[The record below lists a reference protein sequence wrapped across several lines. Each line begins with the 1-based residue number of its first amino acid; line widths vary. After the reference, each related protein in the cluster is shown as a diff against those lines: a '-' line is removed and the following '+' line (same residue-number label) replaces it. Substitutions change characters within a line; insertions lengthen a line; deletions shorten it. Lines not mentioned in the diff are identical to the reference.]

1 MKSGGYLALLG
12 YFAKGLVITEILVL
26 AATGLICK
34 WNGHW
39 SLIGYS
45 NGLSW
50 AGGLAILFGI
60 FSFFGGAGATSTGVG
75 MKYNFGGLIMGNSPG
90 QNKPVIQNLEDSQL
104 MGIIFG
110 LAGITT
116 FVIRAIINN
125 FII

>member
-12 YFAKGLVITEILVL
+12 YLAKGLVITEILVL
-26 AATGLICK
+26 AITGLICK

-50 AGGLAILFGI
+50 AGGLVILFGL
-60 FSFFGGAGATSTGVG
+60 FSLFGGATPAAVLGG
-75 MKYNFGGLIMGNSPG
+75 KFNFGGLIMGNSPD
-90 QNKPVIQNLEDSQL
+90 QYKPILQNLEGSQL
-104 MGIIFG
+104 VAIIFG

-116 FVIRAIINN
+116 FVIRAILNN

>member
-12 YFAKGLVITEILVL
+12 YLAKGLVITEILVL
-26 AATGLICK
+26 AITGLICK

-50 AGGLAILFGI
+50 AGGLVILFGL
-60 FSFFGGAGATSTGVG
+60 FSLFGGATPAATLGG
-75 MKYNFGGLIMGNSPG
+75 KFNFGGLIMGNSPD
-90 QNKPVIQNLEDSQL
+90 QYKPILQNLEGSQL
-104 MGIIFG
+104 VAIIFG

-116 FVIRAIINN
+116 FVIRAILNN

>member
-12 YFAKGLVITEILVL
+12 YLAKGLVITEILVL
-26 AATGLICK
+26 AITGLICK

-39 SLIGYS
+39 SFIGYS

-50 AGGLAILFGI
+50 AGGLVILFGL
-60 FSFFGGAGATSTGVG
+60 FSLFGGATPAAALGG
-75 MKYNFGGLIMGNSPG
+75 KFNFGGLIMGNSPD
-90 QNKPVIQNLEDSQL
+90 QYKPILQNLEGSQL
-104 MGIIFG
+104 VAIIFG

-116 FVIRAIINN
+116 FVIRAILNN